1 MASSGMAAERPVRS
15 LIPAR
20 LDRLPWAQFHWL
32 VVLGLGVSWILDGI
46 EIQLVSASGFK
57 ESLGMTSE
65 DVGFTGTIYLV
76 GQVVGAL
83 VFGRLTDRWGRK
95 KLFILTLAIYLV
107 GSGVAGLAWT
117 PWFLYLFRFVAGLG
131 IGGEYTAINSA
142 IDELI
147 PAKYRG
153 RVDIAVNGTYWAG
166 AMIGAVASFFLLNHA
181 LLPENLGW
189 RLAFFVG
196 PILGLVIIYLRR
208 HIPESPRWMLTHG
221 QAAEAER
228 IVDGIEADVEAKG
241 VTLPQVDETRAM
253 TVQPEKSVPFSKLV
267 DVFFRQYP
275 SRTFLGITMMITQS
289 FLYNAIFFTY
299 ALVLQNFYGLN
310 ASQASLY
317 FFPFAIGNL
326 LGPLLL
332 GPLFDTIGRRRMI
345 FATYGAGGRGPAR
358 LGLPVQD
365 RHVDGADPHDALVR
379 VVLFRIR
386 GRLLGLSDGQR
397 DLPARGPRP
406 GHLLLLR
413 RQPGRRRHGT
423 ADLRPPRRRRNR
435 AGPALLG
442 LCRRCRGDDLR
453 RPRRPVLR
461 RRCGRARSRR
471 HCRPAHQ
478 SQGRVCAVIRIG
490 RHLPRFGEG

>member
-1 MASSGMAAERPVRS
+1 MSAATAGERPIRS
-15 LIPAR
+15 LIPTR
-20 LDRLPWAQFHWL
+20 LDRLPWARFHWL

-57 ESLGMTSE
+57 APLGMTSE
-65 DVGFTGTIYLV
+65 DVGFTGTVYLV

-117 PWFLYLFRFVAGLG
+117 PWFLYLWRFVAGLG

-142 IDELI
+142 IDEMI

-166 AMIGAVASFFLLNHA
+166 AMIGAVGSFFLLNHA
-181 LLPENLGW
+181 LLPENIGW
-189 RLAFFVG
+189 RVAFFIG
-196 PILGLVIIYLRR
+196 PVLGLVIIYLRR

-221 QAAEAER
+221 QAAAAER
-228 IVDGIEADVEAKG
+228 IVDEIEAGVRARD
-241 VTLPQVDETRAM
+241 VTLLPVDDARA
-253 TVQPEKSVPFSKLV
+253 TTIEPEVSVPFSRLV
-267 DVFFRQYP
+267 DVFFRQFP

-299 ALVLQNFYGLN
+299 ALVLQNFYNLD

-326 LGPLLL
+326 LGPLFL

-345 FATYGAGGRGPAR
+345 FSTYAIAGAILLLSAYLFKLGILTAQTHTALWCLSFFFASAGASSAYLTVSEIFPLEVRGQAISYFFAVGQIVGAMGPLIFGHLIGDGTARDPLFWGYVVGASVMIFGGVVALVFGVDAEGRSLEDVTDPLAGRKGAGSPA
-358 LGLPVQD
+358 
-365 RHVDGADPHDALVR
+365 
-379 VVLFRIR
+379 
-386 GRLLGLSDGQR
+386 
-397 DLPARGPRP
+397 
-406 GHLLLLR
+406 
-413 RQPGRRRHGT
+413 T
-423 ADLRPPRRRRNR
+423 
-435 AGPALLG
+435 
-442 LCRRCRGDDLR
+442 
-453 RPRRPVLR
+453 
-461 RRCGRARSRR
+461 
-471 HCRPAHQ
+471 
-478 SQGRVCAVIRIG
+478 
-490 RHLPRFGEG
+490 